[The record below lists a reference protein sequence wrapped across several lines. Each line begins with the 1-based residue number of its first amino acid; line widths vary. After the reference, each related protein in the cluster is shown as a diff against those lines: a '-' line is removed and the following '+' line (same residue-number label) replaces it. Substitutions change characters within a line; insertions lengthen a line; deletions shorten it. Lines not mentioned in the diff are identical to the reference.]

1 MFVCEQNIIVKVSIV
16 VTCVARDLIL
26 PRFQIICWNLWK
38 AFGSII
44 PAVGLHSQYCWMLR
58 YAPPQPKPERPI
70 LFAAWGRAAQAWWSN
85 VGWWGMFSKEKNVVK
100 PNSLDDNSKMIFFL
114 LANYFM
120 FCENH
125 MQTSDLRN
133 MFEERPHFGLPVCWL
148 PTDKLS
154 RSENSR
160 RMDSWNVSLN

>member
-85 VGWWGMFSKEKNVVK
+85 VGWWGMFSKKKNVVK
-100 PNSLDDNSKMIFFL
+100 PNSLDDNSKMIFFCWQTISCFVKITCRL
-114 LANYFM
+114 LTWGT
-120 FCENH
+120 C
-125 MQTSDLRN
+125 LRN
-133 MFEERPHFGLPVCWL
+133 VRILACRSVGCL
-148 PTDKLS
+148 PTS
-154 RSENSR
+154 
-160 RMDSWNVSLN
+160 